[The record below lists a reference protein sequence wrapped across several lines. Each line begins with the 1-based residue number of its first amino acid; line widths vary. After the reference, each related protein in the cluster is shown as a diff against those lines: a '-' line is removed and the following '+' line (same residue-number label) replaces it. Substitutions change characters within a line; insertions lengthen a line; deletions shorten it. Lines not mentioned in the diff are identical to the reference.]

1 MGYYIFIVLLSMF
14 LNNCNSITPIHI
26 WLIEFFIFA
35 IIVVIVL
42 CIQENKDKDDK
53 K

>member
-14 LNNCNSITPIHI
+14 LNNCDSITPIHI
-26 WLIEFFIFA
+26 WVIEFFIFA
-35 IIVVIVL
+35 LIVVIAL